1 MSKAVDKTTSETKAD
16 EASKQ
21 IDKSKQEAKAKHTAK
36 AKHDDKVKQ
45 STNKD
50 DKKNQLSVLDA
61 FGVETDDELEA
72 LLVAKKEELAVSV
85 EEIDKLIE
93 VIQGDTLYGET
104 LEETRILHVEDRIN
118 ARLDYQTQAIIQLMA
133 RKLSAPKEEQQE
145 VVRVLLDEL
154 SDDERQDLLRAIRA
168 ERRRLKDDKRAQYDH
183 KLVDDNDQEGVYQYK
198 Y

>member
-45 STNKD
+45 TTNKD

-104 LEETRILHVEDRIN
+104 L
-118 ARLDYQTQAIIQLMA
+118 
-133 RKLSAPKEEQQE
+133 
-145 VVRVLLDEL
+145 
-154 SDDERQDLLRAIRA
+154 
-168 ERRRLKDDKRAQYDH
+168 
-183 KLVDDNDQEGVYQYK
+183 
-198 Y
+198 